1 MGAPAE
7 RTPPSCRSRLAAANH
22 QLDREPARL
31 DYSRPRVLG
40 KDTAGSASTDAPDAA
55 HAAVGAA
62 DLDLGATELE
72 PDHPR
77 DPAAHRWRR
86 RGWWRRRRRW
96 RRWRRWRGRW
106 GGWGRRGRW
115 GRGWRRWR
123 PAAVVGGKGVHEA
136 VPEVIVR
143 HVIDATAR
151 RPVADRDDRGIGGT
165 GHQRLGGCDVPDQRG

>member
-77 DPAAHRWRR
+77 DPAAHRGWRRWRR
-86 RGWWRRRRRW
+86 RPWWWRWRRWRWRRWRWRRRRRW
-96 RRWRRWRGRW
+96 RRWWWRWRRRRRWR
-106 GGWGRRGRW
+106 
-115 GRGWRRWR
+115 
-123 PAAVVGGKGVHEA
+123 
-136 VPEVIVR
+136 
-143 HVIDATAR
+143 
-151 RPVADRDDRGIGGT
+151 
-165 GHQRLGGCDVPDQRG
+165 

>member
-40 KDTAGSASTDAPDAA
+40 EDTAGSASTDPPDAA

-62 DLDLGATELE
+62 DLPLGATELE

-77 DPAAHRWRR
+77 DPAAHRGWRRWRR
-86 RGWWRRRRRW
+86 RPWWWRWWRRRRRW
-96 RRWRRWRGRW
+96 RWRRRWRRRWGGRGRRWWRWRRRWWRRWWRRWRRRWRRRRWWRRRWRRW
-106 GGWGRRGRW
+106 
-115 GRGWRRWR
+115 WRRW
-123 PAAVVGGKGVHEA
+123 
-136 VPEVIVR
+136 
-143 HVIDATAR
+143 
-151 RPVADRDDRGIGGT
+151 
-165 GHQRLGGCDVPDQRG
+165 